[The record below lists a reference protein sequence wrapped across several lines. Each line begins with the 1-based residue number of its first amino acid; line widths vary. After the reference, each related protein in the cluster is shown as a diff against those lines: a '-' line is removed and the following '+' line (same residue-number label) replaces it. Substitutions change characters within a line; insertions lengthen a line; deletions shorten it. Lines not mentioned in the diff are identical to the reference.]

1 MSIREYVLP
10 LGGNEIKRHTVGSK
24 GKLLD
29 QALRKGLPVPA
40 GVIVLEE
47 AWQSLEQRDFIS
59 HLDLQPNASV
69 SELIELLQTRGLFA
83 PWVVRSCFNVEDGA
97 ETSFAGMF
105 TSVLG
110 VDETV
115 LEQAVLDVLAS
126 ASQTSVNQYRHATKD
141 DAPLRRDILIM
152 PQINA
157 QHAGVAFSDSEYE
170 DDWLNVTDGL
180 ADGLLSG
187 KTAGETRKV
196 ARLRWLERS
205 QTHLKTEDA
214 QADDTDSDDAWL
226 TRTQAL
232 LRQVRQSFGDKPWDI
247 EWADDGETCYLLQL
261 RPISRSVRRND
272 VFTIANHKEILPAL
286 PSRLMASVIAACAP
300 SLFNYYRQFDPSLP
314 KTRPFIELFRWR
326 PYINLSLM
334 TDMMR
339 HFGLPTR
346 LVTDS
351 IGGDVDEDVGLQP
364 LRLVRKIFVLARLGL
379 AQLLSVPSSRKA
391 RHDILAKTVPYADA
405 GPKDAV
411 SFREILDNLA
421 WVYSRLVREMFSLTA
436 ATSAPVSLLR
446 RSGALPLHSA
456 SQRTIG
462 TAMLT
467 DLNPIKA
474 YVATRPDLH
483 ASLEEGT
490 LPDNPKLNE
499 MWQTYL
505 DKHGHRGVFESDIAR
520 PRLRED
526 PAFMLRTLLQ
536 PPLGHQTEAVTL
548 SGRWK
553 SRLTSW
559 RALVT
564 LPLWWQAR
572 RSIAARELLRYDA
585 MKSFAHLRT
594 ALLTLADAAIARGQ
608 LPDREAIWQLSQD
621 ELIALDVGKVYD
633 HAFMTARNQEIDALA
648 DIHLPDLLNRFDDLE
663 KYSPAATRNRTHF
676 HGISLTTG
684 SVRGRAWCLREPAS
698 RLPQGFVSETTILV
712 APSIDSGWLP
722 AFNLVAGVVVETG
735 GDLSHGSIILR
746 ELGLP
751 AVTNASGVMRGV
763 RTGDVLVLEA
773 GEGNVARVD
782 AAAIQDESVEAFK

>member
-1 MSIREYVLP
+1 MSIDGHVLL
-10 LGGNEIKRHTVGSK
+10 LGSNEIKHHAVGSK
-24 GKLLD
+24 GKFLD
-29 QALRKGLPVPA
+29 QALRKGLPIPA
-40 GVIVLEE
+40 GVVVLEE

-59 HLDLQPNASV
+59 DLDLQPNSSI
-69 SELIELLQTRGLFA
+69 SELIELLHAHGLFA

-105 TSVLG
+105 RSVLH
-110 VDETV
+110 VDETR

-126 ASQTSVNQYRHATKD
+126 AGQVRVNQYRQASGD

-152 PQINA
+152 PQIDA
-157 QHAGVAFSDSEYE
+157 QHAGVAFSDPEYE

-196 ARLRWLERS
+196 ARLRWLERP
-205 QTHLKTEDA
+205 QPHPKTDDDA
-214 QADDTDSDDAWL
+214 SSNDTRVDDAWL

-232 LRQVRQSFGDKPWDI
+232 LRQVRQSFGDKPWDV

-300 SLFNYYRQFDPSLP
+300 SLFNYYRQFDPTLP
-314 KTRPFIELFRWR
+314 KTRLFIELFRWR

-351 IGGDVDEDVGLQP
+351 IGGDVDEDVSLQP
-364 LRLVRKIFVLARLGL
+364 LRLFRKIFVLARLGL

-391 RHDILAKTVPYADA
+391 RQDILAKTAPYTNGGFEDTL
-405 GPKDAV
+405 
-411 SFREILDNLA
+411 SFREVLDNLA
-421 WVYSRLVREMFSLTA
+421 WVYSRLVKEMFSLTA

-446 RSGALPLHSA
+446 RTGALPIHSA

-483 ASLEEGT
+483 ASLEQGT
-490 LPDNPKLNE
+490 LPDDPKLNE

-505 DKHGHRGVFESDIAR
+505 SKHGHRGVFESDIAR
-520 PRLRED
+520 PRLSED

-536 PPLGHQTEAVTL
+536 PPLGGQAEAVTWT
-548 SGRWK
+548 SRWK
-553 SRLTSW
+553 LRLQSW

-585 MKSFAHLRT
+585 MKSFAHLRA
-594 ALLTLADAAIARGQ
+594 ALLTLADAAVARGQ
-608 LPDREAIWQLSQD
+608 LPTREDIWQLSQD

-633 HAFMTARNQEIDALA
+633 RAFMKARSQEIDALA

-663 KYSPAATRNRTHF
+663 QYSPAATRNRTHF

-722 AFNLVAGVVVETG
+722 TFNLVAGVVVETG

-751 AVTNASGVMRGV
+751 AVTNVSGVMRGV
-763 RTGDVLVLEA
+763 QTGDVLVLEA

-782 AAAIQDESVEAFK
+782 AAAIQDEPAKSV